1 MGRAISPKLVV
12 RPAAPGSGK
21 AILGPVG
28 SALLISAIRIA
39 SITLAIVDLTG
50 IGGKCY
56 LQNWLLRSYLKVIL
70 AMPISDQ
77 IRYFDTCACLV
88 ETPVQCALLGDIS

>member
-39 SITLAIVDLTG
+39 SITLTIIDLTG

-56 LQNWLLRSYLKVIL
+56 LQNWLLSVEELPK
-70 AMPISDQ
+70 SDTSNANQ
-77 IRYFDTCACLV
+77 
-88 ETPVQCALLGDIS
+88 